1 MKEEAP
7 ASVDDINT
15 RIAKRVRVLRTMRSE
30 TLDSLALK
38 CGVSRSMISLI
49 ERAEASP
56 TAVIL
61 EKLAAGL
68 GVSMASLFGPE
79 DAEEERQPLVR
90 RAAQSI
96 WKDPESGYLRRNLS
110 PPNWPTPIQLVEV
123 HFPAKARVAYES
135 SARRPALEQQIW
147 VLQGQIEVT
156 LGDQHHLLRS
166 GDCLALRLD
175 RPLVY
180 SNPFSQAAKYIVAIC
195 DEALSQL
202 VKGQMK

>member
-1 MKEEAP
+1 MKESKAP
-7 ASVDDINT
+7 VIDDINT
-15 RIAKRVRVLRTMRSE
+15 RIAKRVRDLRTARAE
-30 TLDSLALK
+30 TLDALASNS
-38 CGVSRSMISLI
+38 GVSRSMISLI

-56 TAVIL
+56 TAVVL

-79 DAEEERQPLVR
+79 PADEERRPLAR
-90 RAAQSI
+90 RAEQTI

-135 SARRPALEQQIW
+135 SARKPALEQQIW
-147 VLQGQIEVT
+147 MLQGQIEVT
-156 LGDQHHLLRS
+156 LGDEHHQLRS

-180 SNPFSQAAKYIVAIC
+180 SNPSSQPAKYIVAIC
-195 DEALSQL
+195 DEALAHWI
-202 VKGQMK
+202 KGPLP

>member
-1 MKEEAP
+1 MKESEV

-15 RIAKRVRVLRTMRSE
+15 RIAKRVRDLRTMRCE
-30 TLDSLALK
+30 TLDSLASK

-49 ERAEASP
+49 ERAEANP

-68 GVSMASLFGPE
+68 GVSMASLFGSE
-79 DAEEERQPLVR
+79 DEEKERRPLVR
-90 RAAQSI
+90 RAEQSI

-110 PPNWPTPIQLVEV
+110 PPNWPTPLQLVEV
-123 HFPAKARVAYES
+123 YFPAKARVAYES
-135 SARRPALEQQIW
+135 SALRPALEQQIW
-147 VLQGQIEVT
+147 VLQGEIEIT
-156 LGDQHHLLRS
+156 FAEQHHRLRS

-180 SNPFSQAAKYIVAIC
+180 SNTSSQAARYIVALC
-195 DEALSQL
+195 DDALARWVQ
-202 VKGQMK
+202 GEMK